1 MTDTHAA
8 ERARQLR
15 EEINRHNRLYYVL
28 DRPEIS
34 DADYDLLMREL
45 RALEEQHPELVTPDS
60 PTHRVGAPPAEGFTE
75 VQHPV
80 PMLSLSNAFN
90 DEELG
95 AWHRRATALLDG
107 AEFDMVCELKI
118 DGLAVALTY
127 RDGILVHGA
136 TRGDGYRGEDVTR
149 NLRTIRSIPLSVP
162 PEAPRAFEVRG
173 EVYFPRSQ
181 FDRLNEERAA
191 QGLPTYANPRNTAA
205 GSLRQLDSRITAQRP
220 LGIFV
225 YGLGYAEGGDMPD
238 NHWDTMEMLS
248 SFGFRVSSHNAVCR
262 TIDEVEAYYRR
273 WLDGLERLDYAA
285 DGVVVKVNSLRYQDA
300 LGFVGREPRWAT
312 AYKFPATQVVTRLLD
327 IGINVGRTGSLN
339 PFAMLEPVD
348 VNGAMVKLATLHNED
363 DIRRKDIRIG
373 DWVVVERAGE
383 VIPQVVGPVVE
394 RRTGEE
400 REFVMPERC
409 PECDVKVVRSEGE
422 AMTRCPNAAC
432 CCASSIFCA
441 ASRCACAACCCA
453 AVNAVSAV
461 SCAVSA

>member
-90 DEELG
+90 DEELR

-162 PEAPRAFEVRG
+162 RGRSPRVRG
-173 EVYFPRSQ
+173 AR
-181 FDRLNEERAA
+181 
-191 QGLPTYANPRNTAA
+191 
-205 GSLRQLDSRITAQRP
+205 
-220 LGIFV
+220 
-225 YGLGYAEGGDMPD
+225 
-238 NHWDTMEMLS
+238 
-248 SFGFRVSSHNAVCR
+248 
-262 TIDEVEAYYRR
+262 
-273 WLDGLERLDYAA
+273 
-285 DGVVVKVNSLRYQDA
+285 
-300 LGFVGREPRWAT
+300 
-312 AYKFPATQVVTRLLD
+312 
-327 IGINVGRTGSLN
+327 
-339 PFAMLEPVD
+339 
-348 VNGAMVKLATLHNED
+348 
-363 DIRRKDIRIG
+363 
-373 DWVVVERAGE
+373 
-383 VIPQVVGPVVE
+383 
-394 RRTGEE
+394 
-400 REFVMPERC
+400 
-409 PECDVKVVRSEGE
+409 
-422 AMTRCPNAAC
+422 
-432 CCASSIFCA
+432 
-441 ASRCACAACCCA
+441 
-453 AVNAVSAV
+453 
-461 SCAVSA
+461 